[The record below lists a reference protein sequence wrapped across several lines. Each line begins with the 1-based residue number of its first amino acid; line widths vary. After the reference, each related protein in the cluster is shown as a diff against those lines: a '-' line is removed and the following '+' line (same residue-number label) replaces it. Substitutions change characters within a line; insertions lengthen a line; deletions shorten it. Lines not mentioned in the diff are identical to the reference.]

1 MTSRPIF
8 TPEVAV
14 AVSYRGQSYA
24 VRYHRGRP
32 VSLAK
37 VSGIGPLWT
46 SPIADLPENDVVAQE
61 VLRAA
66 EGFVASL
73 RPGARA

>member
-1 MTSRPIF
+1 MKPSPIF

-37 VSGIGPLWT
+37 VSGVGPLWI
-46 SPIADLPENDVVAQE
+46 SPIADLPEHDTVAQE

-66 EGFVASL
+66 QAFVASL